1 MPPTKPKLTKA
12 ERLLDQTRKNNKDL
26 SNGAQTF
33 ILADGGGASGAIKAE
48 IKPCQ
53 ASPSSYYT
61 ARHGCFIAVY
71 VAFSS
76 GVDNLPIN
84 AADFYI
90 LGPENRRY
98 NQGVGDAGLVPM
110 EVERLYF
117 SNLNKGEV
125 LDGFLSFDAPA
136 HGRLVYDPAYATSQI
151 FWSY

>member
-1 MPPTKPKLTKA
+1 M
-12 ERLLDQTRKNNKDL
+12 
-26 SNGAQTF
+26 
-33 ILADGGGASGAIKAE
+33 
-48 IKPCQ
+48 
-53 ASPSSYYT
+53 
-61 ARHGCFIAVY
+61 Y